1 MFASS
6 IFDQGA
12 QGLASLQSKLIQ
24 NCPNTFPLP
33 RTLVH
38 ILYRNHSFLEQARNH
53 ASAVC
58 KAPSTLHVADCIPL
72 DGIVSRLLL
81 QDVDQLEILRVR
93 ADAVNDWE
101 GEFALGQV
109 FAKTFVLSVVS
120 AVQVQ
125 VVVAD
130 LENEANEIDEVNT
143 VSGDR
148 NLVGVY
154 T

>member
-1 MFASS
+1 M
-6 IFDQGA
+6 
-12 QGLASLQSKLIQ
+12 
-24 NCPNTFPLP
+24 
-33 RTLVH
+33 
-38 ILYRNHSFLEQARNH
+38 
-53 ASAVC
+53 
-58 KAPSTLHVADCIPL
+58 
-72 DGIVSRLLL
+72 
-81 QDVDQLEILRVR
+81 
-93 ADAVNDWE
+93 NDRE

-109 FAKTFVLSVVS
+109 FAETFVLGIIS

-130 LENEANEIDEVNT
+130 LEYEADKIDEVNT

>member
-1 MFASS
+1 M
-6 IFDQGA
+6 
-12 QGLASLQSKLIQ
+12 
-24 NCPNTFPLP
+24 
-33 RTLVH
+33 
-38 ILYRNHSFLEQARNH
+38 
-53 ASAVC
+53 
-58 KAPSTLHVADCIPL
+58 
-72 DGIVSRLLL
+72 
-81 QDVDQLEILRVR
+81 
-93 ADAVNDWE
+93 NDWE